1 MIMTVTRLGTEAMA
15 EVLSSAETIAF
26 TRCAIGS
33 GTFNPNTSDPRDR
46 TALINQIASTGITI
60 VRKEDDGVAVVAD
73 MDNTII
79 PGGTAIRELGLFA
92 KPNGGT
98 EILFAYG
105 YTTSPEIVPP
115 RSEATYE
122 QRFISHIAM
131 SDDQLELVVTYD
143 TYAEAIFGA
152 LGLSVVDGELCQ
164 TYLEG
169 E

>member
-1 MIMTVTRLGTEAMA
+1 MIQTVTRLGTEAMA

-33 GTFNPNTSDPRDR
+33 GVFNPATMDARDR
-46 TALINQIASTGITI
+46 TALINSVASVDITI

-79 PGGTAIRELGLFA
+79 PGGTKIREMGLFA

-98 EILFAYG
+98 EILFAYA
-105 YTTSPEIVPP
+105 YTTEPETVPP
-115 RSEATYE
+115 RTEATYE
-122 QRFISHIAM
+122 RRFISHIAM
-131 SDDQLELVVTYD
+131 SDDELELVVTLN
-143 TYAEAIFGA
+143 TYAEAIFEA
-152 LGLSVVDGELCQ
+152 LGFSVVDGELCQ